1 MPKAVSSVQSGFKAW
16 LGKDAMAS
24 VVVFLVALPLC
35 MGVSIAS
42 GVPPTSGLITGI
54 IGGLVVGFIAGS
66 PFQVSGPAAGLT
78 VLVWQLVQQ
87 HGLPMLGVIVLMAGL
102 LQLAAGLLKLGQWFR
117 AVSPAVIHG
126 MLAGIGLLILTAQ
139 FHVMLDGKPIGKGID
154 NLLAIPEALNRAISD
169 GGAPFHALCIG
180 VLSIT
185 VMALWG
191 AYAPKKLK
199 VLPAPLIAVVI
210 AVIAAAFFKL
220 RIAYVNV
227 PDNIWSVIQYPT
239 LESLKH
245 VFETPILIAA
255 VSVAFIASAETL
267 LCASA
272 VDQMHQGQR
281 TKYDQELA
289 AQGIGN
295 AICGLLGVLPMTGVI
310 VRSSANIEAG
320 AKTRASAIFHGLW
333 LLLFAAVL
341 PFTLRYIPVSS
352 LAAVLVFTGYKLA
365 YPKALPKLLEFG
377 KSEVAIATVT
387 IAVIVGTDLL
397 KGVVLGLLL
406 SLFKLLYVFSQL
418 DIESEE
424 DNDHNAVHLRLS
436 GSATLIRLPMLASAL
451 EQVRPGTEVHV
462 HLEKLEYIDH
472 ACFDLLANWEK
483 QHKATHGSLVIEW
496 DELSRKFHQRRSGAL
511 KTTRKNRS
519 TALKPAKRSK
529 K

>member
-1 MPKAVSSVQSGFKAW
+1 MTQATSPVQSGFKAW
-16 LGKDAMAS
+16 LAKDAMAS

-54 IGGLVVGFIAGS
+54 IGGLVVGFLAGS

-87 HGLPMLGVIVLMAGL
+87 HGLPMLGVIVLLAGL
-102 LQLAAGLLKLGQWFR
+102 FQLAAGLLKLGQWFR

-154 NLLAIPEALNRAISD
+154 NLLAIPDALTRAVSG
-169 GGAPFHALCIG
+169 GGAPLHALCIG
-180 VLSIT
+180 MLSIA

-191 AYAPKKLK
+191 AFAPKRLH
-199 VLPAPLIAVVI
+199 VLPAPLVAVII
-210 AVIAAAFFKL
+210 AVIAAAYFKL
-220 RIAYVNV
+220 KINYVTV

-239 LESLKH
+239 LEGLKH
-245 VFETPILIAA
+245 GFETPILIAA

-281 TKYDQELA
+281 TRYDKELA

-295 AICGLLGVLPMTGVI
+295 TICGLLGVLPMTGVI

-320 AKTRASAIFHGLW
+320 AKSRASAIFHGMW

-341 PFTLRYIPVSS
+341 PFTLRYIPVAS
-352 LAAVLVFTGYKLA
+352 LAAVLVFTGCKLA
-365 YPKALPKLLEFG
+365 YPKAVPKLLEFG
-377 KSEVAIATVT
+377 KSEVAIYGVT

-418 DIESEE
+418 DIEIEE
-424 DNDHNAVHLRLS
+424 DFANSCVHLRLS
-436 GSATLIRLPMLASAL
+436 GSATLIRLPMLAAAL
-451 EQVRPGTEVHV
+451 EQVRPGVEVHV
-462 HLEKLEYIDH
+462 HFENLDYIDH
-472 ACFDLLANWEK
+472 ACLDLLSNWEK
-483 QHKATHGSLVIEW
+483 QHEATKGRLVIEW
-496 DELSRKFHQRRSGAL
+496 EELSLKFHQRRSGAQ
-511 KTTRKNRS
+511 KS
-519 TALKPAKRSK
+519 AA
-529 K
+529 

>member
-1 MPKAVSSVQSGFKAW
+1 MSKEASSIKSGISEW
-16 LGKDAMAS
+16 LGKDAVAS

-54 IGGLVVGFIAGS
+54 VGGLVVGVLAGS

-87 HGLPMLGVIVLMAGL
+87 HGLPMLGIIILLAGL
-102 LQLAAGLLKLGQWFR
+102 LQCAAGMLKLGQWFR

-154 NLLAIPEALNRAISD
+154 NLLAIPDALSSAIS
-169 GGAPFHALCIG
+169 GGGSSLHALAIG
-180 VLSIT
+180 VLSI
-185 VMALWG
+185 VIMSLWG
-191 AYAPKKLK
+191 AYAPKRLK

-210 AVIAAAFFKL
+210 AVLAAAFFKL
-220 RIAYVNV
+220 NIKYVIV

-239 LESLKH
+239 VENLKH
-245 VFETPILIAA
+245 ALDTPILIAA

-281 TKYDQELA
+281 TKYDKELT

-295 AICGLLGVLPMTGVI
+295 TICGLLGVLPMTGVI

-341 PFTLRYIPVSS
+341 PFTLRYIPVAS

-365 YPKALPKLLEFG
+365 YPKAVPKLLEFG
-377 KSEVAIATVT
+377 KSEVAIYLATIV
-387 IAVIVGTDLL
+387 VIVATDLL

-418 DIESEE
+418 DIECE
-424 DNDHNAVHLRLS
+424 DDRENNCVHLRLS

-451 EQVRPGTEVHV
+451 EQVRPGTETHV
-462 HLEKLEYIDH
+462 HFENLEYIDH
-472 ACFDLLANWEK
+472 ACLDLLSNWEK
-483 QHKATHGSLVIEW
+483 QHEATNGKLVIEW
-496 DELSRKFHQRRSGAL
+496 EELSLKFHQRRSGAQ
-511 KTTRKNRS
+511 KNS
-519 TALKPAKRSK
+519 A
-529 K
+529 

>member
-1 MPKAVSSVQSGFKAW
+1 MSKTVSPVQSGFKEW

-54 IGGLVVGFIAGS
+54 VGGLVVGFLAGS

-87 HGLPMLGVIVLMAGL
+87 HGLPMLGVIVLLAGL

-154 NLLAIPEALNRAISD
+154 NLLAIPDALTRAVSA

-180 VLSIT
+180 VLSIV

-191 AYAPKKLK
+191 AYAPKKLHI
-199 VLPAPLIAVVI
+199 LPAPLVAVII
-210 AVIAAAFFKL
+210 AVIVAAHFKL
-220 RIAYVNV
+220 KINYVNV

-239 LESLKH
+239 LASLTH
-245 VFETPILIAA
+245 AFEVPILIAA

-272 VDQMHQGQR
+272 VDQMHQGPR
-281 TKYDQELA
+281 TKYDKELA

-295 AICGLLGVLPMTGVI
+295 TICGLFGVLPMTGVI
-310 VRSSANIEAG
+310 VRSSTNIEAG
-320 AKTRASAIFHGLW
+320 AKTRASTIFHGLW

-341 PFTLRYIPVSS
+341 PFTLRYIPVAS

-365 YPKALPKLLEFG
+365 YPKAVPKLLEFG
-377 KSEVAIATVT
+377 KSEVAIYAAT
-387 IAVIVGTDLL
+387 IAVIVATDLL
-397 KGVVLGLLL
+397 TGVVLGLLL

-418 DIESEE
+418 DIECQE
-424 DNDHNAVHLRLS
+424 DTANNCVHLRLS
-436 GSATLIRLPMLASAL
+436 GSATLIRLPILASAL
-451 EQVRPGTEVHV
+451 EQVPAGVEVHV
-462 HLEKLEYIDH
+462 HFENLDYIDH
-472 ACFDLLANWEK
+472 ACFDLLSNWEK
-483 QHKATHGSLVIEW
+483 QHEASSGKLVIEW
-496 DELSRKFHQRRSGAL
+496 DELSLKFHKRRRGAQR
-511 KTTRKNRS
+511 
-519 TALKPAKRSK
+519 TAAQNN
-529 K
+529 